1 MDSNARPRRGFFAVI
16 ALIVDR
22 LVELCTIFLVLGFAT
37 RFSALTLL
45 VITIMIQYY
54 VLPGALWTT
63 PIYWAAILLVL
74 MTCGAG
80 IISIDQIIRYYYARS
95 TQMADRPQTTKIDD
109 LPLPHESPKTEDIPS
124 LEGGIGNFAT
134 RYPGWR
140 LLALGCHDRSRDA
153 APSP

>member
-1 MDSNARPRRGFFAVI
+1 MESNAQPRRGFFAVV
-16 ALIVDR
+16 ALNVDR
-22 LVELCTIFLVLGFAT
+22 FVEPCTIFLVLGFAT
-37 RFSALTLL
+37 RFSSLTLL

-63 PIYWAAILLVL
+63 PIWAAILLVL

-134 RYPGWR
+134 WDTGWR

-153 APSP
+153 APSS